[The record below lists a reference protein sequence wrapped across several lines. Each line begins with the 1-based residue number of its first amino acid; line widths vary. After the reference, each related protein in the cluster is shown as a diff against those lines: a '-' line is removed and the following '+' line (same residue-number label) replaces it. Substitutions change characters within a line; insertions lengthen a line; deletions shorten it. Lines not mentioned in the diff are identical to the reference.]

1 MDNFN
6 GEFKND
12 EFVEVSTWKEA
23 NTNQITTNTNKMKR
37 GMSKKILSYIMVGV
51 LCTSIGG
58 VASSVAT
65 IKYLNGKNVAASSS
79 APSTSSKTESSAI
92 KTSSNTVPL
101 SVANIAK
108 QVGPAVVGVST
119 KSVTSVDMFGFPES
133 EEGMGSG
140 IIFNEDGYIL
150 TNYHVVNGAK
160 QITVIFN
167 NGTEGKEIPAKL
179 VNYNPSMDLA
189 VIKLTENVKVPAVAE
204 FGDSDSLQV
213 GDPAIAIG
221 NPLGKQFLG
230 TVTAGVISAVNRE
243 VSVDGQKQK
252 YIQTDA
258 AINPG
263 NSGGALVNTYGQVI
277 GINTAKIGGSQIEGL
292 GFAIPI
298 NAVKPLIDSL
308 TKPILKIGISA
319 LNIDEKLSKEHDI
332 PVGVYIQQVEG
343 FSPAEKAGLVP
354 GDVVVKFDGKKVK
367 TVQEINELKQK
378 HSAGDSV
385 EIEISR
391 DGKDKK
397 LTLKLT
403 E

>member
-79 APSTSSKTESSAI
+79 VPSTSSKTESSAI